1 MSKRKTHPELVNGD
15 AARWALAN
23 AGGDRQAAYSRYI
36 QLHYQA
42 TGHLAP
48 GCDNRDLQAW
58 YDANLQE
65 QEAQS

>member
-1 MSKRKTHPELVNGD
+1 VSKRKAHPELVNGD

-36 QLHYQA
+36 QLHYRA
-42 TGHLAP
+42 TGYLAP

-58 YDANLQE
+58 YDAQE

>member
-1 MSKRKTHPELVNGD
+1 VSKHKAHPELVSAD
-15 AARWALAN
+15 AARLALAN

-42 TGHLAP
+42 TGRLAP
-48 GCDNRDLQAW
+48 ECDNRDLQAW

-65 QEAQS
+65 THGE